1 MEAMKAIA
9 NRQSCRTYTGEQL
22 TQKELQTILEAA
34 NASPVGMAKFDEVK
48 LTVIQNKE
56 FLGRLDKVGADF
68 MGNPDL
74 RPTYGAPTII
84 LVSAIKP
91 SDPQNPSSY
100 CNAACI
106 VENMAIAA
114 SDLGLGSVYLLGVIA
129 ALRTNA
135 ELCADLKVPEEFIP
149 VSAIALGR
157 SKEPL
162 IERSLTTSK
171 IVTEYLY

>member
-1 MEAMKAIA
+1 METMKAIA
-9 NRQSCRTYTGEQL
+9 SRQSCRSYTGEQV
-22 TQKELQTILEAA
+22 TEEVLQTILEAA

-48 LTVIQNKE
+48 LTVIQNKVLLE
-56 FLGRLDKVGADF
+56 KLDQVGADF

-91 SDPQNPSSY
+91 TDPQNPSSY

-114 SDLGLGSVYLLGVIA
+114 ADLGLGSVYLLGVIA
-129 ALRTNA
+129 ALGTNTA
-135 ELCADLKVPEEFIP
+135 LCTDLKVPDGFIP
-149 VSAIALGR
+149 VSAIALGK

-162 IERSLTTSK
+162 KERILTTSK
-171 IVTEYLY
+171 IVTEYVC